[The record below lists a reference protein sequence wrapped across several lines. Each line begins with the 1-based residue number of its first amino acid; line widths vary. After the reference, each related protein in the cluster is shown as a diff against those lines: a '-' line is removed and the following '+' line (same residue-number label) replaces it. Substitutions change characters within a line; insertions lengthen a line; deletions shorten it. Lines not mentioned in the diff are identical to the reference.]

1 MVIFSTQARA
11 LLGGA
16 FLVCAALAGWGWHA
30 AHQPQ
35 KIRIATVTAFVQG
48 RPQRAGLDYV
58 VERQGWLQSELAK
71 RGYELEWIP
80 APNATV
86 GPVINEAFANHAIEF
101 ASYGELPALIL
112 NGTAAG
118 IRTRLLLPWGAGDA
132 FVLVPVESDARSI
145 DDLKGR
151 KLAVHRGRPWE
162 IPLLHLL
169 DQKGLSYADF
179 QLFNI
184 NPDAGAA
191 ALTAGAVDGLVTIS
205 PYELVDK
212 GIAKIIW
219 STKGKPLSWHT
230 LGGFWGD
237 RGFIDAHPDIT
248 QLVVTAYVAAARWAS
263 EEAHRQDFIE
273 LGMRNGTAASIL
285 ERIYED
291 PALNW
296 HDRWSPLF
304 SDAIIAHFN
313 DAAHY
318 ARTKNIVATDI
329 DIHQLLDPEPVAK
342 AVTALGLQG
351 YWTVSAAQ
359 DNAQDVSG
367 K

>member
-1 MVIFSTQARA
+1 MVTLSTHVRVA
-11 LLGGA
+11 LGGVLLIA
-16 FLVCAALAGWGWHA
+16 VVLAGWGWHVT
-30 AHQPQ
+30 HQAQ
-35 KIRIATVTAFVQG
+35 TIRIATVTAFVQG
-48 RPQRAGLDYV
+48 KPQRAGLDYV
-58 VERQGWLQSELAK
+58 VETQGWLKSELAK
-71 RGYELEWIP
+71 RGYKLEWVP
-80 APNATV
+80 APNAAV

-118 IRTRLLLPWGAGDA
+118 VRTRLLLPWGPGDA
-132 FVLVPVESDARSI
+132 YVLVPASSEIRSI
-145 DDLKGR
+145 NDLKGR
-151 KLAVHRGRPWE
+151 KLAIQRGRPWE

-169 DQKGLSYADF
+169 DQEGLSYADF

-212 GIAKIIW
+212 GIAKVIW

-237 RGFIDAHPDIT
+237 RGFIETHPDIT
-248 QLVVTAYVAAARWAS
+248 QLVVTAYVTAARWAS
-263 EEAHRQDFIE
+263 EDAHRQAFIE
-273 LGMRNGTAASIL
+273 LGMRNGTAATIL
-285 ERIYED
+285 ERQYED

-304 SDAIIAHFN
+304 SDAVIAHFD
-313 DAAHY
+313 DAARY
-318 ARTKNIVATDI
+318 ARAKNIIANDI
-329 DIHQLLDPEPVAK
+329 DIHQLLDPEPEAK
-342 AVTALGLQG
+342 AMTTLGLEG
-351 YWTVSAAQ
+351 YWTASAAQ
-359 DNAQDVSG
+359 SG
-367 K
+367 AGDAPRK